1 MGLVI
6 FCHAGSDNG
15 VPEVD
20 DDQLVEENI
29 YENNLETIICK
40 ESVGDSLL
48 D

>member
-20 DDQLVEENI
+20 DEP
-29 YENNLETIICK
+29 
-40 ESVGDSLL
+40 VGGRKYI
-48 D
+48 